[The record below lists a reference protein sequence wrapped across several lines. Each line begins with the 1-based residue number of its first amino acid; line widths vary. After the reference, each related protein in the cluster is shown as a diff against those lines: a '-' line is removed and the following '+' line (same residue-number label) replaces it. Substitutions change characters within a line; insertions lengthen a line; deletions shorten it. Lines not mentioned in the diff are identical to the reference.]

1 MKYQT
6 EFVVKVKSVNK
17 NIFTLITSFNTYTL
31 GNEKIKK
38 KHSPNM
44 LQRDK

>member
-6 EFVVKVKSVNK
+6 EFIVKVKNVNK
-17 NIFTLITSFNTYTL
+17 NIIFTLITSLNTYTL

-38 KHSPNM
+38 ITLTQHV
-44 LQRDK
+44 DK